1 MNKRSIFFIVLF
13 HVIFTVGSHAQSVV
27 RSLRFDTIGWMV
39 NVPLEFEILEV
50 ADEQKIQARGKKI
63 LEESTDFVA
72 DVSKVI
78 NLFSAKSAEMNYFAA
93 TIEPFEDDYAEWKE
107 NNQFVKEVVLKSFKN
122 KMPDV
127 VIDTLSSKASIDGI
141 EFLKFTM
148 IIKLKGK
155 FLLNWTGY
163 WHLYK
168 GFDFSI
174 TYVCT
179 SDKWVKELD
188 KCILESKLKR

>member
-1 MNKRSIFFIVLF
+1 MNKLSIFFIVLLQ
-13 HVIFTVGSHAQSVV
+13 VIFTVGSHAQSVI
-27 RSLRFDTIGWMV
+27 RSLRFDTIGWTV
-39 NVPLEFEILEV
+39 NVPLEFEIMEI
-50 ADEQKIQARGKKI
+50 ADEKKLQERGKKI
-63 LEESTDFVA
+63 IGETSDVDA
-72 DVSKVI
+72 DLSKVI
-78 NLFSAKSAEMNYFAA
+78 NLFSAKNAEMNFFAA
-93 TIEPFEDDYAEWKE
+93 TIEPFGTDYKEWQE
-107 NNQFVKEVVLKSFKN
+107 NNSYIKELILTGFKK
-122 KMPDV
+122 KMPDATF
-127 VIDTLSSKASIDGI
+127 DTLSSKATIDGI

-148 IIKLKGK
+148 IIKTKGK

-179 SDKWVKELD
+179 SDKWIKELD